1 MNRTILWNRFHHP
14 DGVGIHEKL
23 NLLLEGLLIL
33 MADQDK
39 LDADV
44 AALTAATTAVSTNI
58 AALNDEITALKN
70 QPAAAALN
78 FDGLDA
84 AVAAV
89 AGLVPP
95 ATS

>member
-1 MNRTILWNRFHHP
+1 MNRIILWNRFHHP
-14 DGVGIHEKL
+14 TGVGIHEKL
-23 NLLLEGLLIL
+23 NLLLEGILLI

-39 LDADV
+39 IDADV
-44 AALTAATTAVSTNI
+44 AALTTATAAVSANI
-58 AALNDEITALKN
+58 ATLNDEITALKN
-70 QPAAAALN
+70 QPGAPALN

-95 ATS
+95 ATA